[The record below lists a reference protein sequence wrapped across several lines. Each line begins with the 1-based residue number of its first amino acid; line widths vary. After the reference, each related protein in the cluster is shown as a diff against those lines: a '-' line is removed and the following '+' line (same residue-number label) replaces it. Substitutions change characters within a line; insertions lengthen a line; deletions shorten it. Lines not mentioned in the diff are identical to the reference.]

1 MVARSRGEV
10 FSLNSKYFRLK
21 KSGTNQNSIY
31 KSGSNQKR
39 SSDHVTKFGQS
50 LEIYINLRLS
60 TASWSELEPS
70 GIRTRTSGDT
80 RNWPEPI
87 YKERTVLELELEI
100 EPGEPG

>member
-10 FSLNSKYFRLK
+10 FSLNSKYFRPK

-31 KSGSNQKR
+31 KSGSNQKH

-60 TASWSELEPS
+60 TEPYRTRSTGTESRSELEP
-70 GIRTRTSGDT
+70 
-80 RNWPEPI
+80 
-87 YKERTVLELELEI
+87 
-100 EPGEPG
+100 PGAN